1 MGAPK
6 QKWTSEEEEA
16 LRRGVL
22 KHGPGKWRTIQ
33 KDPEFSPVL
42 SSRSNIDLKD
52 KWRNLSFSASGLGS
66 RDKLKVPRIKGPSS
80 STSPSS
86 QTPLLVLPPN
96 KVAEASPSADP
107 EKSSQDV
114 KIPNSMVIEALCEI
128 GDPNGSDVDAICHYI
143 EQRHEVQANF
153 RRLLTAKLRR
163 LIAAKKIEKIDRSYR
178 ITESYAAKVSQ
189 ANKSPSPKKDPA
201 KPLKASQNLGS
212 FAGTSPALEA
222 AAAAAM
228 KVADAEAKSH
238 LANEHMT
245 EAERIFKLAEETES
259 LVTLATEIYERCSR
273 GEILTIMQVAQSNFE
288 FQSVSGNGSGTGS
301 TVLA

>member
-22 KHGPGKWRTIQ
+22 KHGAGKWRTIQ

-66 RDKLKVPRIKGPSS
+66 RDKIKVLRIKAPSS

-86 QTPLLVLPPN
+86 QALLLPPPD
-96 KVAEASPSADP
+96 KVTEASPLADS
-107 EKSSQDV
+107 EKSSQDG
-114 KIPNSMVIEALCEI
+114 KIPNSMIIEALYEMR
-128 GDPNGSDVDAICHYI
+128 DPNGSDVDAICNYI

-153 RRLLTAKLRR
+153 RRLLTTKLRR
-163 LIAAKKIEKIDRSYR
+163 LTAAKKIEKIDRAYR
-178 ITESYAAKVSQ
+178 ITESYAAKASI
-189 ANKSPSPKKDPA
+189 AMKSLSPKKDLA
-201 KPLKASQNLGS
+201 KPLKASQNVGL
-212 FAGTSPALEA
+212 FAATSPALDA

-228 KVADAEAKSH
+228 KVADAEAKAH
-238 LANEHMT
+238 LANEHMM
-245 EAERIFKLAEETES
+245 EVERMFKLSEETES
-259 LVTLATEIYERCSR
+259 LLTLATEIYERCSR
-273 GEILTIMQVAQSNFE
+273 GEVLTVLQVAQNSFE
-288 FQSVSGNGSGTGS
+288 FERNSSASS
-301 TVLA
+301 TVHA

>member
-128 GDPNGSDVDAICHYI
+128 GDPNGSDIDAICHYI

>member
-107 EKSSQDV
+107 EKSSQD
-114 KIPNSMVIEALCEI
+114 
-128 GDPNGSDVDAICHYI
+128 
-143 EQRHEVQANF
+143 QRHEVQANF

>member
-245 EAERIFKLAEETES
+245 EAERIFKLTEETES

-288 FQSVSGNGSGTGS
+288 FQSVSSNGSGTGS

>member
-22 KHGPGKWRTIQ
+22 KHGAGKWRTIQ

-52 KWRNLSFSASGLGS
+52 KWRNLSFSANGLGS
-66 RDKLKVPRIKGPSS
+66 RDKLKIPRIKGPSS

-86 QTPLLVLPPN
+86 QTPLLLPPN
-96 KVAEASPSADP
+96 KVADALPSAES
-107 EKSSQDV
+107 EKSSQDP
-114 KIPNSMVIEALCEI
+114 KIPKYSSMVIEALCEI
-128 GDPNGSDVDAICHYI
+128 GDPNGSDIDAICHYI

-163 LIAAKKIEKIDRSYR
+163 LIAAKKIEKIDRSYK
-178 ITESYAAKVSQ
+178 ITESYAAKAS
-189 ANKSPSPKKDPA
+189 NGTKSPSPKKVLA

-212 FAGTSPALEA
+212 SAVNSPALAA

-228 KVADAEAKSH
+228 KVADAEAKAH
-238 LANEHMT
+238 IAKEQMM
-245 EAERIFKLAEETES
+245 EAERIYKLAEETDS
-259 LVTLATEIYERCSR
+259 LLTLATEIYERSSR
-273 GEILTIMQVAQSNFE
+273 GELLSVLQVPQSNFE
-288 FQSVSGNGSGTGS
+288 FKSVNGSGTGS